1 MKKTL
6 RFLTIT
12 GAVVMSLLSA
22 NKAGAQVTAIN
33 ANLNDSAA
41 NYCSAPATVVGFISY
56 FTVGAPQPLDSIT
69 FYVNW
74 GDGSDTTF
82 KKETTTQG
90 GQDLIHTYATA
101 GVYNYSVTLTNTNS
115 VTTTELSQPITLSN
129 ACAALNGDVW
139 IDGNNDCIF
148 DLSEQGLIYHAMK
161 ITNTTTSTVYY
172 AWIDADG
179 HYTANVPDG
188 YTYDIE
194 LSNVPGTLTPSCP
207 NTTGVVTQAVSGGSY
222 TNDFGYECA
231 PGAVDYSVAGYSGGF
246 RPGFDRPQTINAFAD
261 NYCATSTATV
271 TLILDPLLTYTSTSY
286 GPTPTVSG
294 NTLTWTGVTLG
305 QFNSLFSQVWIHTD
319 LAAVLGTYI
328 CNTVYITYGG
338 GPDVDLT
345 NDTVEFCGIV
355 ANSFDP
361 NDKVV
366 SPSEDAV
373 GTVQD
378 GEMLYYHINFQN
390 TGNDTAYT
398 VVVTDQLDANL
409 NMDMFQLIGASH
421 PVNVTWLEG
430 NLLNFRFENIYL
442 PDSNVNEPLSHG
454 FVDYK
459 IAAKTGLA
467 PGTIINNTA
476 EIYFDFN
483 SAIIT
488 NTTLTT
494 IEFPASVTKITN
506 GDLSAKVYPNPA
518 NNELTI
524 TTEGKNFSAQV
535 YDILGRAVATS
546 VTNTGKA
553 VINTSSLANGMYIL
567 TIKANGKEM
576 TTKINVQH

>member
-22 NKAGAQVTAIN
+22 GKASAQVTAIN

-41 NYCSAPATVVGFISY
+41 NYCSAPASVWAVVSY
-56 FTVGAPQPLDSIT
+56 FTVGTPQPLDSIE

-90 GQDLIHTYATA
+90 WAEVNHLYMTA
-101 GVYNYSVTLTNTNS
+101 GVYTYSVTLTNTNS

-129 ACAALNGDVW
+129 ACAALNGEVW
-139 IDGNNDCIF
+139 IDGNSDCIF
-148 DLSEQGLIYHAMK
+148 DMGEQSLMYHAMK

-172 AWIDADG
+172 AWINNNG
-179 HYTANVPDG
+179 EYTANVPDG

-194 LSNVPGTLTPSCP
+194 LSNLPGTLTPSCP

-222 TNDFGYECA
+222 TNDFAYECA

-246 RPGFDRPQTINAFAD
+246 RPGFDRPQTIHAFVD
-261 NYCATSTATV
+261 NYCATNTATV
-271 TLILDPLLTYTSTSY
+271 TLVLDPQLTYSSTGF
-286 GPTPTVSG
+286 GPAPTVSG

-305 QFNSLFSQVWIHTD
+305 QFNALASQLQIYTD
-319 LAAVLGTYI
+319 VNAVLGTYI
-328 CNTVYITYGG
+328 CNTVYITYAG
-338 GPDVDLT
+338 GPDVDVV

-361 NDKVV
+361 NDKAV
-366 SPSEDAV
+366 SPNKDAV
-373 GTVQD
+373 GTIRD

-398 VVVTDQLDANL
+398 VVIADQLDANL
-409 NMDMFQLIGASH
+409 NMEMFQLIGASH

-459 IAAKTGLA
+459 IAAHTGLT

-483 SAIIT
+483 SPIIT
-488 NTTLTT
+488 NTTLNT
-494 IEFPASVTKITN
+494 IEFPTTVQNVSN
-506 GDLSAKVYPNPA
+506 GAISAKVYPNPA
-518 NNELTI
+518 SNELTI
-524 TTEGKNFSAQV
+524 TTEGKNFSAQL
-535 YDILGRAVATS
+535 YDVLGRTVANS